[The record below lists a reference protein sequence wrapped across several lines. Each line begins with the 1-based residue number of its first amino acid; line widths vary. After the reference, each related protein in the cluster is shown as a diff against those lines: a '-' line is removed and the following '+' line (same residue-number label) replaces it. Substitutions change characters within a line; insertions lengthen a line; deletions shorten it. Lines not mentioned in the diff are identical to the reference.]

1 MNDRMT
7 LAMAIPL
14 LAALVLVT
22 FAGGLGIIFMLLDS
36 TGAEEWGVV
45 GLGTALVVGV
55 PTAAALLERRTNNQG

>member
-1 MNDRMT
+1 MKDRMT
-7 LAMAIPL
+7 LAMVIPL
-14 LAALVLVT
+14 LAALTIVI

-55 PTAAALLERRTNNQG
+55 PTVAALLDRSNNQV

>member
-7 LAMAIPL
+7 LAMVIPL
-14 LAALVLVT
+14 LAVLVIVT

-45 GLGTALVVGV
+45 ALGTALVVGV
-55 PTAAALLERRTNNQG
+55 PTVAALLERRTNQG

>member
-7 LAMAIPL
+7 LAMVIPL
-14 LAALVLVT
+14 LAVLVIVT

-45 GLGTALVVGV
+45 ALGTALVIGV
-55 PTAAALLERRTNNQG
+55 PTVAALLERRTNQG

>member
-7 LAMAIPL
+7 LAMVIPL
-14 LAALVLVT
+14 LAVLVIVV

-45 GLGTALVVGV
+45 ALGTTLVIGV
-55 PTAAALLERRTNNQG
+55 PSVAALLERRTNQG

>member
-7 LAMAIPL
+7 LAMVIPL
-14 LAALVLVT
+14 LAVLVIVT

-45 GLGTALVVGV
+45 ALGTTLVVGV
-55 PTAAALLERRTNNQG
+55 PSVAALLERRTNQG